1 MTIGNRNR
9 AEEVQI
15 RQRINTWIAALRAK
29 DVDAL
34 MAHYAPNLLLYDL
47 DPPLVHHG
55 ADTYRKSWQEWF
67 ASIQGDVGYEI
78 RNLSLSVGDDVA
90 FSTSVNQMSGMQITG
105 EQFNIWVRM
114 TVGYRKQDDQ
124 WRVVHEHISV
134 PFYMDGSF
142 KAAVDLEP

>member
-1 MTIGNRNR
+1 MTTGNRNSV
-9 AEEVQI
+9 EEIQL
-15 RQRINTWIAALRAK
+15 RQLINNWLAALRAK

-34 MAHYAPNLLLYDL
+34 MTHYAPKLLLYDL

-55 ADTYRKSWQEWF
+55 ADTYHKSWQEWF

-78 RNLSLSVGDDVA
+78 RNLNLSVGDDVA
-90 FSTSVNQMSGMQITG
+90 FSTSINQMSGVKTTG
-105 EQFNIWVRM
+105 EPFDIWVRM
-114 TVGYRKQDDQ
+114 TVGYRKEDGR

>member
-34 MAHYAPNLLLYDL
+34 MAHYAPSLLLYDL

-55 ADTYRKSWQEWF
+55 ADPYR
-67 ASIQGDVGYEI
+67 
-78 RNLSLSVGDDVA
+78 
-90 FSTSVNQMSGMQITG
+90 TS
-105 EQFNIWVRM
+105 
-114 TVGYRKQDDQ
+114 
-124 WRVVHEHISV
+124 
-134 PFYMDGSF
+134 
-142 KAAVDLEP
+142 